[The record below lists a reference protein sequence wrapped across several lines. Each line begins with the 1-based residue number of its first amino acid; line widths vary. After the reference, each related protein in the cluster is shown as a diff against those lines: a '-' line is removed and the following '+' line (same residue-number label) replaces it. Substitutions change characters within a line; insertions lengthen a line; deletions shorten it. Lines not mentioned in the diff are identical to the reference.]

1 MKKQF
6 IKIIIIL
13 CLLGLSC
20 ARAGLAASLSARLTG
35 RILLQVQSKGQVWY
49 VNPTDQKRY
58 GLGRPSQAWA
68 IMRELSIGI
77 TNADLA
83 KIPVGLINNTGVADN
98 DQDGLPNDLETA
110 LGTNPNSPDS
120 DQDGYNDLL
129 ELDNNYNPA
138 GAGRLPIDNNFIKQN
153 LGKIFLQIEGKGE
166 AWYINPTDQK
176 RYFLGRPDDAFII
189 MKNLSLG
196 ITNENLNQIPVGRLT
211 TTTEQP
217 TTQSADNSNIMGQAA
232 TAIRNNN
239 QVKAKSLFSSNL
251 EKIIDY
257 TLNYLDADGRLTLA
271 NILSGSSLTSSTA
284 EQKIYSNEVY
294 FSLGGYEVPVKFYV
308 QKQPDGKWLIANL

>member
-35 RILLQVQSKGQVWY
+35 RILLQVQSKGEAWY

-68 IMRELSIGI
+68 ITRELSIGI

-110 LGTNPNSPDS
+110 LGANPNSPDS

-129 ELDNNYNPA
+129 ELNNNYNPA
-138 GAGRLPIDNNFIKQN
+138 GAGRLPIDNNFTKQN
-153 LGKIFLQIEGKGE
+153 LGKIFLQTESKGE
-166 AWYINPTDQK
+166 AWYVNPADQK
-176 RYFLGRPDDAFII
+176 KYFFGRPDDAFII

-196 ITNENLNQIPVGRLT
+196 ITNENLNQITVGRLVT
-211 TTTEQP
+211 STDIMEQ
-217 TTQSADNSNIMGQAA
+217 TA

-239 QVKAKSLFSSNL
+239 QAKAKSLFSSNL

-294 FSLGGYEVPVKFYV
+294 FSLGGYKIPVNFYV
-308 QKQPDGKWLIANL
+308 KKQSDGTWLLTNL